1 MRHVPQVVV
10 TIDSKTYRMACGE
23 GEEDH
28 LLNLAAEID
37 RRVGEL
43 RSSFGEIGDL
53 RLTVMT
59 AMMIADELQEANKRL
74 SALSSDARSAD
85 QRKASFDEALTRER
99 AAMAVELTRVAEAVE
114 EMERRLR
121 PRGNASASAQ
131 PGGEPAG

>member
-1 MRHVPQVVV
+1 MSRMPQVVV

-28 LLNLAAEID
+28 LLSLAAEID

-59 AMMIADELQEANKRL
+59 AMMIADELQEANRRL

-85 QRKASFDEALTRER
+85 QRKTTLDDALTRER
-99 AAMAVELTRVAEAVE
+99 AAMAAELTRVAEAVE
-114 EMERRLR
+114 ESQH
-121 PRGNASASAQ
+121 P
-131 PGGEPAG
+131 

>member
-1 MRHVPQVVV
+1 MPQVVV

-28 LLNLAAEID
+28 LLSLAAEID

-59 AMMIADELQEANKRL
+59 AMMIADELHEAQGRL
-74 SALSSDARSAD
+74 AALSSDARSAD
-85 QRKASFDEALTRER
+85 QRKAAFDEALTRER
-99 AAMAVELTRVAEAVE
+99 AAMAAELNRAAEAVE
-114 EMERRLR
+114 EIERRLR
-121 PRGNASASAQ
+121 PRGSGGNGAGQ
-131 PGGEPAG
+131 PGGEPAA